1 MKLFNNIKNT
11 INNTKASFK
20 RFPLAMIFAI
30 LSAIY
35 FCVNIHGGKVE
46 NYTGRTIKTAL
57 LFLIASV
64 IFTAV
69 ALFLEGLKFT
79 NKDQED
85 FQKYKLIKLGT
96 YLLTLP
102 LLYGIKENILPED
115 IKLFGYN
122 NEYKYFGLLLFFIVV
137 CFYISKIFYHKNYI
151 AYVVKIIES
160 IFVSILYSV
169 VLYLGIVAIYE
180 LLVHLLDINLT
191 DKILM
196 DSAVII
202 FIPFNIGI
210 MLSNFPKMETS
221 LDNYEIGKAF
231 KILLEFILM
240 PIITVYL
247 IILYVY
253 IFKILFL
260 RQFPKNIL
268 VNLILWF
275 SIFVVGYLFI
285 NRIIRN
291 SALSRDFRRICP
303 LMMLPVLVVMFFAIS
318 IRVKEYGIT
327 ENRYIV
333 IAFGIWAV
341 LSMIYYI
348 FYKSNSNITIPIMLS
363 IIILLATVGPL
374 SAFNVSLNS
383 QNRRLEKVLK
393 ANDMI
398 NGTKIIPK
406 SDISMA
412 DKNKISEIVKYLT
425 NSYKNYQIRFIPNDF
440 TFNNEDMKE
449 VFGFEIPLNEES
461 YSENQNIYYNIDE
474 NTSIDISGYD
484 NFTNINSTS
493 NKTVGKYIINAEE
506 DGVSIK
512 YLNDKNKK
520 KDLAFINIADL
531 KNKLKIL
538 KKANTTINPED
549 LAIKGKSNGINYKI
563 IFSSVYVSDNDSYF
577 EVAFYLLTNE

>member
-260 RQFPKNIL
+260 RQLPKNIL

-341 LSMIYYI
+341 LSMIYYVL
-348 FYKSNSNITIPIMLS
+348 YKSNSNITIPIMLS

-493 NKTVGKYIINAEE
+493 NKTIGKYIINSEE

-549 LAIKGKSNGINYKI
+549 LAIKGKSNGISYKI

>member
-260 RQFPKNIL
+260 RQLPKNIL

-341 LSMIYYI
+341 LSMIYYVL
-348 FYKSNSNITIPIMLS
+348 YKSNSNITIPIMLS

-493 NKTVGKYIINAEE
+493 NKTIGKYIINSEE

-549 LAIKGKSNGINYKI
+549 LAIKGKSDGISYKI